1 METSLA
7 KFDEDDGSPPFDE
20 ETFES
25 LVGRSTIFDEE
36 TANRVIEGVGRG
48 LTFANAAA
56 LAGIS
61 YSTLNRWRK
70 RGRNSTRDDEFR
82 DFWKRLERA
91 KGEAALRL
99 LNCVNS
105 AAEGGDWKAATWIL
119 ERRYS
124 NEWGPGG
131 AGLDPLEPLLPF

>member
-1 METSLA
+1 MESSLA
-7 KFDEDDGSPPFDE
+7 NPDDEDPPFDE
-20 ETFES
+20 EAFES
-25 LVGRSTIFDEE
+25 LVGRPTAFDQA
-36 TANRVIEGVGRG
+36 TANRVIEGVERG

-70 RGRNSTRDDEFR
+70 RGQSPTCGNEEFR
-82 DFWKRLERA
+82 EFWKRLERA

-99 LNCVNS
+99 LNCINS
-105 AAEGGDWKAATWIL
+105 AAESGDWKAATWIL

-124 NEWGPGG
+124 NEWGRNG
-131 AGLDPLEPLLPF
+131 AGFDPLEPLLPF